1 MESSR
6 DDFVIALRSAFLKK
20 GTQQRFSL
28 LSLIF
33 FSIIFL
39 ILGSFN
45 FKIIN
50 YVKIGINEIVYRS
63 SFIVSVPE
71 NLLKD
76 SYLTIQNHNKLY
88 KENEN
93 IKSELE
99 ILKAKDLLNEFIIL
113 ENQRLK
119 NIVDDYLVKSDTIIA
134 KVLSDKGSPFL
145 RSIIINKGSKHKI
158 NLGMVVMDGAY
169 LVGKVVEVNYL
180 SSRVLLLSDLNSK
193 IPVIVEPNAV
203 FSILSGTGKDY
214 GIIQYSKKYE
224 DIKNESIIYT
234 SGAGSLFKAGIPI
247 GRMNI
252 NNLSDEKKVEFFSD
266 FSQLKFVKVVS
277 FKKVRINDRVK
288 NKNFIKI
295 ILSKVPII
303 LLFVSVL
310 NDFDFN
316 HLSLKYFSF
325 NFSYILIF
333 YYSLKKSESLGYTY
347 IFIAG
352 LFNDVVIGTPI
363 GLSSLI
369 YLILCVAASYL
380 RNITLRPSL
389 LKDCIFFLFTILI
402 INSLL
407 FLSLK
412 FIFNYELN
420 YFDQIINI
428 TFTFLFYFLFSNLF
442 DFFESYFVSRNNAG

>member
-1 MESSR
+1 METSR

-39 ILGSFN
+39 ILGNFN

-76 SYLTIQNHNKLY
+76 SYLTLQNHNKLY
-88 KENEN
+88 KKNEK
-93 IKSELE
+93 IKFELE
-99 ILKAKDLLNEFIIL
+99 ILKAKDLSNEFIIL

-119 NIVDDYLVKSDTIIA
+119 SIVDDYLIKSDTIIA

-203 FSILSGTGKDY
+203 FSILSGTGKNH
-214 GIIQYSKKYE
+214 GIIQYSKKYD
-224 DIKNESIIYT
+224 DIKSESVIYT
-234 SGAGSLFKAGIPI
+234 SGAGNLFKAGIPI
-247 GRMNI
+247 GKI
-252 NNLSDEKKVEFFSD
+252 NENFLNDEKKVEFFSD
-266 FSQLKFVKVVS
+266 FSQLRFVKVLS
-277 FKKVRINDRVK
+277 F
-288 NKNFIKI
+288 
-295 ILSKVPII
+295 L
-303 LLFVSVL
+303 
-310 NDFDFN
+310 
-316 HLSLKYFSF
+316 
-325 NFSYILIF
+325 
-333 YYSLKKSESLGYTY
+333 KSET
-347 IFIAG
+347 
-352 LFNDVVIGTPI
+352 
-363 GLSSLI
+363 
-369 YLILCVAASYL
+369 
-380 RNITLRPSL
+380 
-389 LKDCIFFLFTILI
+389 
-402 INSLL
+402 
-407 FLSLK
+407 
-412 FIFNYELN
+412 E
-420 YFDQIINI
+420 
-428 TFTFLFYFLFSNLF
+428 
-442 DFFESYFVSRNNAG
+442 